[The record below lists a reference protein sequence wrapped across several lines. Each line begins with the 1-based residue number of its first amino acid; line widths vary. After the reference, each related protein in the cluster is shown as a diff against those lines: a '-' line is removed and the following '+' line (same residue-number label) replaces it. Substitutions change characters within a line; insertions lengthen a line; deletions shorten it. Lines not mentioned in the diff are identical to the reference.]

1 MSEQASLFQ
10 SSIRLLGEY
19 CPISRKKSTHKVGGL
34 RLGSFEAFNRN
45 STSFSGFQ
53 FMQPSDYHCLF

>member
-34 RLGSFEAFNRN
+34 RFEEDI
-45 STSFSGFQ
+45 TSCIGFQ
-53 FMQPSDYHCLF
+53 FMQLSDYHCLF